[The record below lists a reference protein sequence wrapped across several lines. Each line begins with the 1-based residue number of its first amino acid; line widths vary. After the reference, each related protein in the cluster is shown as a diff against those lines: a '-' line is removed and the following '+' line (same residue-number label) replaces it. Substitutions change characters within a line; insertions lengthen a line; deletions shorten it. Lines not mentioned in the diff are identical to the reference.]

1 MSQAYQQ
8 LLLDEPSK
16 KLVVI
21 NTPRGLF
28 QYNRLPFGIVSAP
41 GIFQRVMD
49 SLLQGIPGVIV
60 YLDDIL
66 VTGPSDHEHLE
77 SLKEVF
83 TRLEKAGLRLNK
95 KKCQFLASEVTYL
108 GYRIDSEGLHPT
120 NEKIRA
126 VQSAPEPTNVTELKS
141 HLGLLTYYGR
151 FLPHLP
157 STLAPL
163 YALLHQAQNGDGV
176 KKSKSHFSS
185 QKTYCCLPKY
195 LYTLIPSYQLS

>member
-1 MSQAYQQ
+1 MNHAYHQ

-28 QYNRLPFGIVSAP
+28 QYNGLLFGIASTP

-49 SLLQGIPGVIV
+49 SLLQGIPGVVV

-66 VTGPSDHEHLE
+66 VTGPSDREHLV

-83 TRLEKAGLRLNK
+83 TQLEKAGLRLN

-120 NEKIRA
+120 NEKRRA
-126 VQSAPEPTNVTELKS
+126 GQSATEPTNITELKS
-141 HLGLLTYYGR
+141 YLR
-151 FLPHLP
+151 R
-157 STLAPL
+157 SVDV
-163 YALLHQAQNGDGV
+163 LH
-176 KKSKSHFSS
+176 
-185 QKTYCCLPKY
+185 
-195 LYTLIPSYQLS
+195 

>member
-8 LLLDEPSK
+8 LLLDEPNK

-28 QYNRLPFGIVSAP
+28 QYNRLPFGIASAP

-49 SLLQGIPGVIV
+49 SLLQGIPGVVV
-60 YLDDIL
+60 YLNNIL

-77 SLKEVF
+77 SLKEMF
-83 TRLEKAGLRLNK
+83 TRLEKVGLRLNE

-120 NEKIRA
+120 NEKIQA
-126 VQSAPEPTNVTELKS
+126 VQSAPEPTNITELKS
-141 HLGLLTYYGR
+141 YLGLLTYYGSL
-151 FLPHLP
+151 LPHLP

-163 YALLHQAQNGDGV
+163 YALLHQGIEWRWG
-176 KKSKSHFSS
+176 KKSKNHFSS
-185 QKTYCCLPKY
+185 EKFYCCLPKY
-195 LYTLIPSYQLS
+195 LYTLIPSYQFS